1 MRILFV
7 ASEGLPFSKTGGL
20 ADVVEALPKAL
31 LTQGHEVAVVLPRYR
46 GTEVSAVVIP
56 SLTIPM
62 GGARLRFPAIADG
75 AVIGGVRYFFV
86 DDPAYFDR
94 EGLYGSGGKDYPDNA
109 ERYAEFCRAAVEVA
123 KHIWPADVFHCHDW
137 QTALVP
143 VLLRTSYSD
152 DPTVKNIP
160 VVFTIHNMGYQGQF
174 ARDVLDRVGLPQT
187 VFHPEGLEFYGS
199 VNLLKAGL
207 VYSDY
212 LTTVSRK
219 YAQEIQTKE
228 FGHGLDGVAQK
239 RSDRLVGILNG
250 VDYGAWNPAKDEL
263 IAANYS
269 AKDLSGKQAC
279 KEDLLQVFGLPH
291 EHLERPVVGIVS
303 RFADQKGF
311 DLIAEKAHE
320 VMKEDLALVVLGT
333 GDRKYEK
340 LFSAL
345 AAAYPGRVGLK
356 IAYDNALAHKVEA
369 GADMF
374 LMPSRYEPSGLNQ
387 MYSLKYGTVPIVRA
401 TGGLDDSIK
410 PFDVE
415 HGTGTGFKF
424 YEYSGE
430 ALLYAVR
437 QALHHY
443 MDERIWK
450 RIQLNGMAKD
460 FSWKGPAREYA
471 NLYEAARVARGFAP
485 TVAKVEKTE
494 KVEKAEREAEAERPP
509 RRSAGKAAKAAGQA
523 AAQGSE
529 QNPQGT
535 GQTDQ
540 RSGQM
545 LQESGQAAEDSAKS
559 TQSSGQGS
567 KESSGDAPGNSGP
580 SGRNQKPA
588 TTSN

>member
-31 LTQGHEVAVVLPRYR
+31 VAQGHEVAVVLPRYR
-46 GTEVSAVVIP
+46 GTKTTAVVMP

-62 GGARLRFPAIADG
+62 GGTRLRFPAIADG
-75 AVIGGVRYFFV
+75 TQLNGVRYYFV
-86 DDPAYFDR
+86 DDPGYFDR
-94 EGLYGSGGKDYPDNA
+94 DGLYGGSSGEYADNA
-109 ERYAEFCRAAVEVA
+109 ERYTEFCRAAIEVA
-123 KHIWPADVFHCHDW
+123 KHVWPADVFHCQDW

-143 VLLRTSYSD
+143 VLLRTSYGD
-152 DPTVKNIP
+152 DALVKDLP
-160 VVFTIHNMGYQGQF
+160 VVFTIHNMGYHGLF
-174 ARDVLDRVGLPQT
+174 APSVLERAGIPQS
-187 VFHPEGLEFYGS
+187 VFHPGGIEFFGK
-199 VNLLKAGL
+199 VNLLKGGL

-219 YAQEIQTKE
+219 YAEEIQTAE
-228 FGHGLDGVAQK
+228 YGHGLDGVARS

-250 VDYGAWNPAKDEL
+250 VDYSEWDPAKDKL
-263 IAANYS
+263 IAAKYS
-269 AKDLSGKQAC
+269 AKDLGGKQVC
-279 KEDLLQVFGLPH
+279 KQDLLGLFGLSQ
-291 EHLERPVVGIVS
+291 EHLGRPVIGIVS

-320 VMKEDLALVVLGT
+320 LMREELVLVVLGT
-333 GDRKYEK
+333 GERKYED
-340 LFSAL
+340 FFRAL

-356 IAYDNALAHKVEA
+356 IAYDNVIAHKIEA

-401 TGGLDDSIK
+401 TGGLDDSIE

-424 YEYSGE
+424 KEYTGE
-430 ALLYAVR
+430 ALLFAVR

-460 FSWKGPAREYA
+460 FSWKGPAVEYA
-471 NLYEAARVARGFAP
+471 KLYEAARARRGLGQTARGL
-485 TVAKVEKTE
+485 
-494 KVEKAEREAEAERPP
+494 
-509 RRSAGKAAKAAGQA
+509 GQAAQSAGQA
-523 AAQGSE
+523 PQGS
-529 QNPQGT
+529 
-535 GQTDQ
+535 GQ
-540 RSGQM
+540 
-545 LQESGQAAEDSAKS
+545 EK
-559 TQSSGQGS
+559 
-567 KESSGDAPGNSGP
+567 
-580 SGRNQKPA
+580 RNQKPA
-588 TTSN
+588 GTSN